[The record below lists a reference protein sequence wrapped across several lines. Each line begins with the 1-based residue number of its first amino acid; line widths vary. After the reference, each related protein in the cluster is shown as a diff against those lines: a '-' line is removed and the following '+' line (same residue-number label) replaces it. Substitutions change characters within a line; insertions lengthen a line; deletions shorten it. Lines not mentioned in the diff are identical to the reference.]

1 MGEVFAE
8 RYKESVGKL
17 LDLIDEIRPLVS
29 GIEGIDLPA
38 IVVVGDQSVGKSS
51 VLESIG
57 GVALPRGSDIVT
69 RCPLILQLRR
79 NDVCSAEVSYHHR
92 NKDVVVELEDGSGVN
107 IAVQVATD
115 LLCGTEVGVKVSPCS
130 FAVGLNF

>member
-1 MGEVFAE
+1 MGEIFSE
-8 RYKESVGKL
+8 RYQESVGKL

-29 GIEGIDLPA
+29 GIDGIDLPA
-38 IVVVGDQSVGKSS
+38 VVVVGDQSVGKSS

-79 NDVCSAEVSYHHR
+79 NDVCSAEVSYQLR
-92 NKDVVVELEDGSGVN
+92 NKDVVVELDDVSGVN

-115 LLCGTEVGVKVSPCS
+115 LLCGTDVGVKVNC
-130 FAVGLNF
+130 NNCTRI